1 MKKIKI
7 LAMLIA
13 TYMFSM
19 TFTSC
24 DQKDKLDSDLNGNA
38 SNAYLPIEYADKQV
52 EAWYMYTDQGSDK
65 TKIEA
70 VFLFEDSTLVVTKV
84 KIYSKAD
91 GRGPEYGI
99 SATGRFV
106 ITQGD
111 FSNGKADV
119 VTGEGEKFEVKIE
132 NGKLYAMDQVFT
144 KMSNSLIPSAYNPNN
159 GGNGGNNGGN
169 NNGGNNG
176 GNSTNDTEIAFYPM
190 EYANSKVVAWY
201 TNVSQDNQTTTTQ
214 ALYLFEDG
222 AYCVSAFVEIG
233 GGYEQ
238 IKAVVDQGTYS
249 ITDGNLTNGSASV
262 KSKHQNEPINVVI
275 KNGNITAAN
284 TTYTKQDNSK
294 LPTPS
299 DPSDNQYIQRL

>member
-99 SATGRFV
+99 SATGRYV

-119 VTGEGEKFEVKIE
+119 VTGEGRGVGEESARQLHTVTRITSKADNEV
-132 NGKLYAMDQVFT
+132 V
-144 KMSNSLIPSAYNPNN
+144 LIN
-159 GGNGGNNGGN
+159 
-169 NNGGNNG
+169 
-176 GNSTNDTEIAFYPM
+176 
-190 EYANSKVVAWY
+190 
-201 TNVSQDNQTTTTQ
+201 
-214 ALYLFEDG
+214 YLI
-222 AYCVSAFVEIG
+222 V
-233 GGYEQ
+233 
-238 IKAVVDQGTYS
+238 
-249 ITDGNLTNGSASV
+249 
-262 KSKHQNEPINVVI
+262 
-275 KNGNITAAN
+275 
-284 TTYTKQDNSK
+284 
-294 LPTPS
+294 
-299 DPSDNQYIQRL
+299 